1 MAIIF
6 PNVPNVPGVPAV
18 PRNPL
23 LVAIAE
29 AVTLLTADSVFLPP
43 NGSTQWG
50 IFLGGLPVIL
60 ADNVVTMDFKQD
72 YHISNYPVEGG
83 AFRSYDKVMTP
94 FEAKLRFSTGGSVA
108 DRQKFVNSISEIIGD
123 TNLYDVYTPE
133 QIYPSVNLVHWDFA
147 RAAQNV
153 GLLSIDIWV
162 EQVAVTA
169 TQSFQNVKD
178 PTSNSPIAGGAVSP
192 VALQSGKPDLVM

>member
-1 MAIIF
+1 MTIVF
-6 PNVPNVPGVPAV
+6 PNVPLVPGVPAV

-23 LVAIAE
+23 LVAVAE

-50 IFLGGLPVIL
+50 IFLNGVPVIL

-108 DRQKFVNSISEIIGD
+108 DRQNFINSITQIIGD
-123 TNLYDVYTPE
+123 TNVYDVYTPE

-162 EQVAVTA
+162 EQVSVTA
-169 TQSFQNVKD
+169 TQTFQNVKN
-178 PTSNSPIAGGAVSP
+178 PTSNSPVSGGPVSP
-192 VALQSGKPDLVM
+192 NELLTGKPALVM